1 MTSLDQPRGFPVV
14 VVPYDPAW
22 PGMFD
27 AERASLRAA
36 LADLEPDIEHVGS
49 TSVPGLAAKP
59 KIDILVGLR
68 GWDDLEPAVGLLS
81 RIGYEH
87 EPQLTVPRHLS
98 MKRGRPTT
106 HRVHLVERRGGLWE
120 DYLWFRD
127 ALRTDVDL
135 RARYAALKEGLA
147 LQHRDDHDAYSI
159 GKAPFIESV
168 IERCRPAGE
177 PPSLIVDYDP
187 TWPAVFE
194 RLRARLEPVLAGVA
208 ASIEHVGSTAV
219 PGLVAKPI
227 VDMDVVVPRASVVPA
242 AIEHLEALGY
252 VHQGDLG
259 VTGRE
264 AFRPPETGP
273 YHHLYVV
280 IDGSPPHRNHIDLR
294 DYLRRRPDD
303 AERYGARKR
312 ALAHLLATHR
322 EAYVSAK
329 SGIIAELLA
338 RARGL

>member
-1 MTSLDQPRGFPVV
+1 
-14 VVPYDPAW
+14 
-22 PGMFD
+22 MFD

-36 LADLEPDIEHVGS
+36 LADLEPDIEHIGS

-68 GWDDLEPAVGLLS
+68 GWEDLEPAVGLLS

-87 EPQLTVPRHLS
+87 EPQLMAPRHLS

-106 HRVHLVERRGGLWE
+106 HRVHLVERRGGLWA
-120 DYLWFRD
+120 DYLSFRD
-127 ALRTDVDL
+127 ALRTDADL

-147 LQHRDDHDAYSI
+147 LRHRGDHDAYSI
-159 GKAPFIESV
+159 GKAPFIERV

-194 RLRARLEPVLAGVA
+194 RLRARLEPVLAGVP

-219 PGLVAKPI
+219 PGLAAKPV
-227 VDMDVVVPRASVVPA
+227 VDMDVVVSDGTLVQA
-242 AIEHLEALGY
+242 AIERLESLGY
-252 VHQGDLG
+252 QHQGDLG

-264 AFRPPETGP
+264 AFRPPRGDT
-273 YHHLYVV
+273 YHHLYLV
-280 IDGSPPHRNHIDLR
+280 IEGGRPHRDHIDLR
-294 DYLRRRPDD
+294 DHLRLHPAD
-303 AERYGARKR
+303 ASRYAARKR
-312 ALAHLLATHR
+312 EIAHLLRTDR
-322 EAYVSAK
+322 EAYVEAK
-329 SGIIAELLA
+329 DGIVRDLLA
-338 RARGL
+338 QARGL